1 MIRQTDPALNK
12 YIQKYGCYFMSL
24 AFHTGKNFTAE
35 ELNKIWDMCIE
46 KGYISGDLNKD
57 GDFDDSG
64 EAIILNPNGVCLLL
78 GLKYRYVGKHNLGT
92 DKIIPGYIAVGCFF
106 NKRTNF
112 RHFVAINRYKTVIFD
127 PIPNSVTVR
136 EGIMESMRLFYPA

>member
-46 KGYISGDLNKD
+46 KGYISW
-57 GDFDDSG
+57 
-64 EAIILNPNGVCLLL
+64 
-78 GLKYRYVGKHNLGT
+78 
-92 DKIIPGYIAVGCFF
+92 
-106 NKRTNF
+106 
-112 RHFVAINRYKTVIFD
+112 
-127 PIPNSVTVR
+127 
-136 EGIMESMRLFYPA
+136 